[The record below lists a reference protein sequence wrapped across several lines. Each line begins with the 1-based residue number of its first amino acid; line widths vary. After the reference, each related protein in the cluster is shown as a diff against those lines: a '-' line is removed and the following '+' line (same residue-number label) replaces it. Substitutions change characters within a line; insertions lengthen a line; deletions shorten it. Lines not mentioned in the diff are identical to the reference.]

1 MAELGLGP
9 GFVCSEVC
17 AVKIEL
23 RLHGEAGMTPLV
35 VIVLE
40 PEKGCDREISCLR
53 PWPRLLDEEDCIGW
67 KEMAGELIQ
76 QSLWIQWNMEAER
89 GMKCN
94 LKMVPIGET
103 IWAVSIRMKI
113 GLV

>member
-1 MAELGLGP
+1 MRYLPQVSPSRRVAELGLGP

-53 PWPRLLDEEDCIGW
+53 PWPRLLDEENCIGW
-67 KEMAGELIQ
+67 RRWQGHSSSKAYGF
-76 QSLWIQWNMEAER
+76 N
-89 GMKCN
+89 G
-94 LKMVPIGET
+94 
-103 IWAVSIRMKI
+103 IWKQKGAQNAT
-113 GLV
+113 